1 MVKTTCPNCGRTF
14 DADATSCPGCGH
26 ANERVYVDT
35 KPVVNKPNDKISGWN
50 TFANILIV
58 FGFIG
63 AAYLIVSGEADIAVL
78 DKVLVSNLL
87 ICGIVKLLAKI
98 ELNTR
103 N

>member
-35 KPVVNKPNDKISGWN
+35 TPVVNKPNDKISGWN
-50 TFANILIV
+50 TFATILIV
-58 FGFIG
+58 LGFIG
-63 AAYLIVSGEADIAVL
+63 AAYLIISGEADIAVS
-78 DKVLVSNLL
+78 VGALVSDLL

-103 N
+103 K

>member
-26 ANERVYVDT
+26 ANEHVYVDT
-35 KPVVNKPNDKISGWN
+35 KPVVNKSNDKISGWN
-50 TFANILIV
+50 TFATIMMVL
-58 FGFIG
+58 GFIG
-63 AAYLIVSGEADIAVL
+63 AAYLIISGEADIAVSVGAL
-78 DKVLVSNLL
+78 FSDLL

-103 N
+103 K

>member
-1 MVKTTCPNCGRTF
+1 MVQNICPNCGRKF
-14 DADATSCPGCGH
+14 DADATCCPGCGH
-26 ANERVYVDT
+26 TNEHMQVDS
-35 KPVVNKPNDKISGWN
+35 KPVVNTPNNKISGWN

-63 AAYLIVSGEADIAVL
+63 AAYLIVSGEADIVVL
-78 DKVLVSNLL
+78 DKALVSNLL